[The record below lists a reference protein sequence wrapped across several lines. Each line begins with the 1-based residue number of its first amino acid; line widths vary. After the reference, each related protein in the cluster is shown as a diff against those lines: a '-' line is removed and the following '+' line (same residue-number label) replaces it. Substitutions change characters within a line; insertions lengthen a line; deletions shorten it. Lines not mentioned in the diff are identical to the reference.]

1 MSGGVDKSVA
11 GPASQAGTGTD
22 MGAGMG
28 AGAGPGV
35 DAGTDTGVGLGADT
49 GAGPGADAGTDTC
62 VGLGAGAGAGAGPG
76 AGIGAVMGAGPGAD
90 AGTGRSAKRWW
101 MLALL
106 SLCIAG
112 NYYAYDSIAPVADLL
127 RSGRGFSQSQIGL
140 LNAVFSLP
148 NIFLALAGGILIDRY
163 GPARVSL
170 WTAALCCLGTVL
182 TAVGE
187 PFGLMV
193 VGRLLFGVGEETLLI
208 ALLAGLARWFA
219 AGGMAVA
226 MASFFSLARVGSYAA
241 DISPRWASE
250 LYQRGW
256 QPPLWL
262 AAAITVA
269 SLAAAV
275 IYAVVDR
282 AALGHAAPG
291 HAASSHAASSHAAS
305 SRAASSHAAPGS
317 AASAAASE
325 RVTWSDI
332 QRFDRSYWYIL
343 ALNVLFASVFFPFRS
358 TFAIEYFQYAKGLS
372 LEAAGLVNSWV
383 FFAAIFATPVFGLI
397 ADRVG
402 HRALMMTVGTL
413 LMPATFL
420 VLGATHWSL
429 AISTVLMGISFS
441 VVPAVIWP
449 ATAMLVEPRRL
460 GTAYGLVNVLQ
471 NVGLA
476 ACNMAAGWLNDRA
489 GAGPNNPGGFDAM
502 LWFFGIL
509 GFVAFL
515 FVTLLWRRESG
526 PKGHGLESRT
536 G

>member
-1 MSGGVDKSVA
+1 MAARNATLPRSG
-11 GPASQAGTGTD
+11 
-22 MGAGMG
+22 
-28 AGAGPGV
+28 
-35 DAGTDTGVGLGADT
+35 
-49 GAGPGADAGTDTC
+49 
-62 VGLGAGAGAGAGPG
+62 
-76 AGIGAVMGAGPGAD
+76 
-90 AGTGRSAKRWW
+90 RRWW

-106 SLCIAG
+106 SVCIAG

-127 RSGRGFSQSQIGL
+127 RSARGFSQSQIGL
-140 LNAVFSLP
+140 LNAVFSIP

-182 TAVGE
+182 TAIGE

-193 VGRLLFGVGEETLLI
+193 TGRLLFGVGEETLLI
-208 ALLAGLARWFA
+208 ALLAGLAQWFA

-241 DISPRWASE
+241 DISPRWAPE

-256 QPPLWL
+256 QPPLWQ
-262 AAAITVA
+262 AAVFTCLSV
-269 SLAAAV
+269 AAAV
-275 IYAVVDR
+275 MYAVVDR
-282 AALGHAAPG
+282 RATGASGASGAA
-291 HAASSHAASSHAAS
+291 
-305 SRAASSHAAPGS
+305 GS
-317 AASAAASE
+317 ASE
-325 RVTWSDI
+325 RVTWSDL
-332 QRFDRSYWYIL
+332 QRFDRSFWYIL

-358 TFAIEYFQYAKGLS
+358 TFAIEYFQDAKGLS

-383 FFAAIFATPVFGLI
+383 FFAAIFATPVFGFI
-397 ADRVG
+397 ADRAG
-402 HRALMMTVGTL
+402 HRALMMTIGTL
-413 LMPATFL
+413 LMPVTFL

-429 AISTVLMGISFS
+429 SISTVLMGISFS

-449 ATAMLVEPRRL
+449 ATAMLVEPARL

-489 GAGPNNPGGFDAM
+489 GAGPDNPAGFDAM

-509 GFVAFL
+509 GFVAF
-515 FVTLLWRRESG
+515 VCVALLWRRELG
-526 PKGHGLESRT
+526 PAGHGLESRSKAVEIV
-536 G
+536 GEVDRA

>member
-1 MSGGVDKSVA
+1 
-11 GPASQAGTGTD
+11 
-22 MGAGMG
+22 
-28 AGAGPGV
+28 
-35 DAGTDTGVGLGADT
+35 
-49 GAGPGADAGTDTC
+49 
-62 VGLGAGAGAGAGPG
+62 
-76 AGIGAVMGAGPGAD
+76 
-90 AGTGRSAKRWW
+90 

-106 SLCIAG
+106 SICIAG

-127 RSGRGFSQSQIGL
+127 RSSRGFSQSQIGL

-163 GPARVSL
+163 GPARISL

-182 TAVGE
+182 TAIGE

-193 VGRLLFGVGEETLLI
+193 TGRLLFGVGEETLLI

-219 AGGMAVA
+219 AGGMALA

-241 DISPRWASE
+241 DISPRWAPV

-262 AAAITVA
+262 AAVITGA

-282 AALGHAAPG
+282 RAPG
-291 HAASSHAASSHAAS
+291 HT
-305 SRAASSHAAPGS
+305 APVS
-317 AASAAASE
+317 D

-332 QRFDRSYWYIL
+332 KRFDRSYWYIL

-358 TFAIEYFQYAKGLS
+358 TFAIEYFQDAKGLS

-383 FFAAIFATPVFGLI
+383 FFAAIFATPVFGFI
-397 ADRVG
+397 ADRLG

-420 VLGATHWSL
+420 VLGATNWSL
-429 AISTVLMGISFS
+429 SISTVLMGISFS

-449 ATAMLVEPRRL
+449 STVMLVEPARL

-489 GAGPNNPGGFDAM
+489 GAGPDNPGGFDAM

-509 GFVAFL
+509 GLVAFAS
-515 FVTLLWRRESG
+515 VVLLWRRESG
-526 PKGHGLESRT
+526 SFGHGLESRSKAVEVV
-536 G
+536 GEADRA

>member
-1 MSGGVDKSVA
+1 MSGGVEKSVV
-11 GPASQAGTGTD
+11 GPTSQAGTGTGAD
-22 MGAGMG
+22 MGLG
-28 AGAGPGV
+28 AG
-35 DAGTDTGVGLGADT
+35 TGVGLGADT
-49 GAGPGADAGTDTC
+49 GAGI
-62 VGLGAGAGAGAGPG
+62 GAG
-76 AGIGAVMGAGPGAD
+76 MGAGAD

-148 NIFLALAGGILIDRY
+148 NIFLALAGGVLIDRY

-170 WTAALCCLGTVL
+170 WTAGLCCLGTVL

-208 ALLAGLARWFA
+208 ALLAGLAQWFA

-241 DISPRWASE
+241 DISPRWAPE

-282 AALGHAAPG
+282 AALDRAALGHAAPGHAAPG
-291 HAASSHAASSHAAS
+291 HAASGHAAS

-358 TFAIEYFQYAKGLS
+358 TFAIEYFQDAKGLS

-397 ADRVG
+397 ADRLG
-402 HRALMMTVGTL
+402 HRALMMTLGTL

-449 ATAMLVEPRRL
+449 ATAMLVEPKRL

-471 NVGLA
+471 NMGLA

-502 LWFFGIL
+502 LWFFGVL
-509 GFVAFL
+509 GFVAFV
-515 FVTLLWRRESG
+515 FVALLWRREAG
-526 PKGHGLESRT
+526 ALGHGLESRT

>member
-1 MSGGVDKSVA
+1 VSAALEK
-11 GPASQAGTGTD
+11 
-22 MGAGMG
+22 
-28 AGAGPGV
+28 
-35 DAGTDTGVGLGADT
+35 
-49 GAGPGADAGTDTC
+49 PGA
-62 VGLGAGAGAGAGPG
+62 
-76 AGIGAVMGAGPGAD
+76 
-90 AGTGRSAKRWW
+90 RRWW

-127 RSGRGFSQSQIGL
+127 RSGRGFTQSQIGL

-148 NIFLALAGGILIDRY
+148 NILLALAGGVLIDRH

-170 WTAALCCLGTVL
+170 WTAALCCVGTVL
-182 TAVGE
+182 TAIGE
-187 PFGLMV
+187 PFALMV

-208 ALLAGLARWFA
+208 ALLAGLAQWFA

-241 DISPRWASE
+241 DISPRWAAD

-262 AAAITVA
+262 AATITVA
-269 SLAAAV
+269 SLASAA
-275 IYAVVDR
+275 IYAGVDR
-282 AALGHAAPG
+282 AAPGDAAPV
-291 HAASSHAASSHAAS
+291 
-305 SRAASSHAAPGS
+305 
-317 AASAAASE
+317 SE

-332 QRFDRSYWYIL
+332 RRFDRSYWYIL

-358 TFAIEYFQYAKGLS
+358 TFAIEYFQDAKGLS

-383 FFAAIFATPVFGLI
+383 FFAAIFATPMFGLV
-397 ADRVG
+397 ADRLG
-402 HRALMMTVGTL
+402 HRALMMTLGTL

-449 ATAMLVEPRRL
+449 ATAMLVESRRL

-515 FVTLLWRRESG
+515 FVALLWRRESG
-526 PKGHGLESRT
+526 PLGHGLESRT
-536 G
+536 A

>member
-1 MSGGVDKSVA
+1 
-11 GPASQAGTGTD
+11 
-22 MGAGMG
+22 
-28 AGAGPGV
+28 
-35 DAGTDTGVGLGADT
+35 
-49 GAGPGADAGTDTC
+49 
-62 VGLGAGAGAGAGPG
+62 
-76 AGIGAVMGAGPGAD
+76 
-90 AGTGRSAKRWW
+90 

-106 SLCIAG
+106 SVCIAG

-140 LNAVFSLP
+140 LNAVFSIP
-148 NIFLALAGGILIDRY
+148 NIFLALAGGILIDRC

-170 WTAALCCLGTVL
+170 WTAALCCLGTLL
-182 TAVGE
+182 TAIGE

-193 VGRLLFGVGEETLLI
+193 TGRLLFGVGEETLLI
-208 ALLAGLARWFA
+208 ALLAGLAQWFA

-241 DISPRWASE
+241 DISPRWAPE

-262 AAAITVA
+262 AAVITGA
-269 SLAAAV
+269 SLIAAV
-275 IYAVVDR
+275 MYAAVDR
-282 AALGHAAPG
+282 RAPG
-291 HAASSHAASSHAAS
+291 HV
-305 SRAASSHAAPGS
+305 AP
-317 AASAAASE
+317 ASE

-358 TFAIEYFQYAKGLS
+358 TFAIEYFQDAKGLS

-383 FFAAIFATPVFGLI
+383 FFAAIFATPVFGFI
-397 ADRVG
+397 ADRAG
-402 HRALMMTVGTL
+402 HRALMMTIGTL

-429 AISTVLMGISFS
+429 SISTVLMGLSFS

-449 ATAMLVEPRRL
+449 STAMLVGPARL

-476 ACNMAAGWLNDRA
+476 ACNIVAGWLNDRA
-489 GAGPNNPGGFDAM
+489 RAGPDNPAGFDAM

-509 GFVAFL
+509 GFVAF
-515 FVTLLWRRESG
+515 VCVALLWRRELG
-526 PKGHGLESRT
+526 PLDHGLESRSKAIEVV
-536 G
+536 GEVDRA